1 LWHQVHFDEVKKPR
15 GDRCRSSLALRD
27 EEMKRTVLLLL
38 ACGAASGCDLVQKP
52 KPAPVLTVTP
62 EAITLIQETQE
73 ICVKVSKTG
82 AERMRSAEEERQRA
96 HDEALA
102 AARNSGDPLATQSI
116 PSADPPPDT
125 LEKYLKDEAAPELAA
140 VDRAGEL
147 LHDLLPKVKDEAPR
161 EISQAVQSLFASEEQ
176 VCSRARNPRPSRLN
190 YQESVDYA
198 VHDYNNA
205 EAKLQAVYTVSST
218 DAQFALNKY
227 NPLLNEARAGA
238 DSHAGSAM
246 RPLTPEELRRQRK
259 EWEAT
264 QDYQQQQQAQ
274 HDAAVVRWRQREE
287 GKEPVLEKIGTAPEL
302 AARQSMPP
310 EKRAQSMQAWYTGY
324 AGKVGPVRTALASY
338 MGLRRGSPEKLTPVC
353 QDLMSAS
360 SSIVSDPAMFD
371 LPDATAAKALRK
383 AYTDLQECAR
393 ACVNGLDAEAA
404 FRLAAY
410 QGAISQA
417 TSALQPYG
425 MTP

>member
-1 LWHQVHFDEVKKPR
+1 MR
-15 GDRCRSSLALRD
+15 RS
-27 EEMKRTVLLLL
+27 VLLLL
-38 ACGAASGCDLVQKP
+38 ACAAVSGCDLVPKP

-62 EAITLIQETQE
+62 EAITLIQETKE
-73 ICVKVSKTG
+73 ICVKVSKIG
-82 AERMRSAEEERQRA
+82 VERMRSAEEEKQRV
-96 HDEALA
+96 HDEALE
-102 AARNSGDPLATQSI
+102 AARNSGDPFATRNV

-125 LEKYLKDEAAPELAA
+125 LEKYLNEEGAPELAA
-140 VDRAGEL
+140 VDRGGEL

-161 EISQAVQSLFASEEQ
+161 EIYQAVQSLYASQEQ
-176 VCSRARNPRPSRLN
+176 VCSRARNPRPSRRN
-190 YQESVDYA
+190 YQESIDYA
-198 VHDYNNA
+198 VHDYDND
-205 EAKLQAVYTVSST
+205 EAKLQAVYTVSAT

-246 RPLTPEELRRQRK
+246 RSLSPEELRRQRK
-259 EWEAT
+259 EWEST

-302 AARQSMPP
+302 AAKQSMPP

-324 AGKVGPVRTALASY
+324 SGKVGPVRTALASY
-338 MGLRRGSPEKLTPVC
+338 MSLRRSSPEKLTPVC
-353 QDLMSAS
+353 QDLMTAT

-371 LPDATAAKALRK
+371 LPDGTAAKALKK

-404 FRLAAY
+404 FRLAGY

-417 TSALQPYG
+417 SAALSQYE